1 MDLSCVHKALVTF
14 TKTAVK
20 YQQQRFNMQK
30 ITMILTHLKTLDN
43 SQYDSYRQKCRVWC
57 MMCPLEQQCVQY
69 VYMWNQGKMWI
80 GISHQLDYFS

>member
-30 ITMILTHLKTLDN
+30 ISMILTHLKTLDN
-43 SQYDSYRQKCRVWC
+43 SQCDSYRQKWRVCCVPWNSNVYN
-57 MMCPLEQQCVQY
+57 MCICGTKVRCGLGSVT
-69 VYMWNQGKMWI
+69 
-80 GISHQLDYFS
+80 S